1 MIWLCCVG
9 WMRLWGINKRSRDNV
24 VVIPVL
30 YNESFFEYNIVD
42 K

>member
-1 MIWLCCVG
+1 MVRLRCVG
-9 WMRLWGINKRSRDNV
+9 WMRLWGINKRRRGNV
-24 VVIPVL
+24 GVIPVL